1 MIKGI
6 RRKETMEMAI
16 EMEATIDRIVP
27 VSLAVSR
34 RVQITGWTREV
45 QLYSGFIVRSQLP

>member
-1 MIKGI
+1 
-6 RRKETMEMAI
+6 MEMAI